1 LIIDHDLLNAI
12 CPHKV
17 TGVRMIRLATGIV
30 LLLGISAVRADDLQT
45 VLENYVS
52 WRGGSAFQAMH
63 SFHERGEV
71 MAGGLHGTYEQWLL
85 SDGRLRRSDLLG
97 PLSSEQAATKDAGW
111 RTNTSGQIEDLGEDA
126 EPIRRGVFLAFA
138 MHAEGYGAHYSLL
151 GTEEREGKIWDVVR
165 VQFTG
170 PDTYDLLIGPGTGEL
185 LGERIT
191 EDRKT
196 RFVHLADWRFVN
208 GVRMPFSLDQAGSN
222 PADNQSQHAR
232 SIQINVQ
239 ASLAQFARP
248 KEPRIWTFSS
258 GQTSTGWIDFEYFGG
273 TQIFIPATLN
283 GRPTQVLLDS
293 GAGITVIDSGYAT
306 QLKLKRSGAIAVTG
320 VGGEG
325 SMPLTSDLHLA
336 IGNLSLTH
344 ITAGIIDLSDLAAQD
359 AHPMPL
365 ILGKEAFNQLIIEI
379 DFHNR
384 KIAFHSPDNFS
395 APPDATRIALGHHN
409 DTRTIPISVE
419 GAPAV
424 PFDFDL
430 GNDGALIIYPAYR
443 DGTHLLNGRPQSLGL
458 MGGVGG
464 MTKTKI
470 SSIKTITIA
479 GTPMTDIPAEFPDA
493 AENTVNSDRIA
504 GNVGLAVI
512 SRFKLIADYPHDA
525 LWLTAGI
532 QDLDKPFARNRA
544 GLDLQPADDRLKVL
558 LVQPGG
564 PAEHGSWKEG
574 EEIIAIDGKK
584 IDAKFSGSELSHWR
598 EAAPGT
604 VVALTLA
611 DGSVRQLTLADFY

>member
-1 LIIDHDLLNAI
+1 
-12 CPHKV
+12 
-17 TGVRMIRLATGIV
+17 MIRLAAVIV
-30 LLLGISAVRADDLQT
+30 LLLGISAVRADDLQS

-52 WRGGSAFQAMH
+52 WRGGDAFQAMH
-63 SFHERGEV
+63 SFHERGKV
-71 MAGGLHGTYEQWLL
+71 MAGGLHGTYQQWLL

-111 RTNTSGQIEDLGEDA
+111 RSNTSGQIEDLGDDV
-126 EPIRRGVFLAFA
+126 EPIRRGVLLAFD
-138 MHAEGYGAHYSLL
+138 MLAEGHGAHYSLL
-151 GTEEREGKIWDVVR
+151 GTEQREGKTWDVVR

-191 EDRKT
+191 EDRRT
-196 RFVHLADWRFVN
+196 RFVRLADWRFVS
-208 GVRMPFSLDQAGSN
+208 GVRMPFSLDLAASN
-222 PADNQSQHAR
+222 PADNQSQQAQ

-239 ASLAQFARP
+239 APPAQFLRP
-248 KEPRIWTFSS
+248 KEPRIWSFSAA
-258 GQTSTGWIDFEYFGG
+258 QTSTGWIDFEYFGG

-283 GRPTQVLLDS
+283 GHPTQVLLDS

-306 QLKLKRSGAIAVTG
+306 QLELKRSGTMAVTG
-320 VGGEG
+320 LGGEG
-325 SMPLTSDLHLA
+325 TMPLTSDLHLA
-336 IGNLSLTH
+336 IGKLSLTH
-344 ITAGIIDLSDLAAQD
+344 ITAGIIDLSGLAVQD

-384 KIAFHSPDNFS
+384 KIAFHSPEHFS
-395 APPDATRIALGHHN
+395 APRDATRIALGRHR

-430 GNDGALIIYPAYR
+430 GNDGALIIYPSYR
-443 DGTHLLNGRPQSLGL
+443 DATHLLDGRPQSFDL

-464 MTKTKI
+464 VTQTKI
-470 SSIKTITIA
+470 ASIKSITLA
-479 GTPMTDIPAEFPDA
+479 GTQMTDIPVEFPDA
-493 AENTVNSDRIA
+493 AENSINSDRTA

-512 SRFKLIADYPHDA
+512 SRFHLIADYPHDA
-525 LWLTAGI
+525 LWLTAGT
-532 QDLDKPFARNRA
+532 QDRDKPFAKNRA

-558 LVQPGG
+558 LVRPGS
-564 PAEHGSWKEG
+564 PAERSSWKEG
-574 EEIIAIDGKK
+574 EEIIAIDGQK
-584 IDAKFSGSELSHWR
+584 IDVKFSGSELSNWQ
-598 EAAPGT
+598 EKGPGT

-611 DGSVRQLTLADFY
+611 DGSVRHLTLADYY